1 MLRRLI
7 GAGAAAFVALGLSLP
22 AEAQQ
27 EPEFTFRIHQLLPAQ
42 AFIPKDFILPWAE
55 KVEQESNGRIKFE
68 HYPSMQLG
76 GTPPSLYDQAREGV
90 VDIIWTV
97 LGYTPGRFPKSE
109 AFELPFFVTNAE
121 DTSEAFWEYYE
132 KHLQD
137 EFQDVKVL
145 AVHTHG
151 PGLIHAKGEGVEELD
166 DMRGLKLRGPT
177 RTVTSLL
184 ERLGATAIG
193 MPVPAVPESLSK
205 GVIDGAVIPWEV
217 TVPLKVPELVD
228 AHTGFSGGHGLYAAT
243 FIFAMNRSSY
253 EKLPDNLKKVID
265 DNSGAVASAW
275 AGRVMDQGDKIGL
288 ELAQQTDNKIITI
301 DEAGTERWK
310 EAAQPVVEAWIEEM
324 NAKGFDGEQL
334 VEDARALIEQNTE

>member
-1 MLRRLI
+1 MLKRLI
-7 GAGAAAFVALGLSLP
+7 GAGAAAFVAMAVSMT

-27 EPEFTFRIHQLLPAQ
+27 PEFTFRIHQLLPAQ
-42 AFIPKDFILPWAE
+42 AFIPADFIKPWAD

-151 PGLIHAKGEGVEELD
+151 PGLIHVKGDGVRKLE
-166 DMRGLKLRGPT
+166 DMSGLKLRGPT

-217 TVPLKVPELVD
+217 TVPLKIPELVD
-228 AHTGFSGGHGLYAAT
+228 THTRFSGENGLYAAT
-243 FIFAMNRSSY
+243 FVFAMNQGSY
-253 EKLPDNLKKVID
+253 DKLPDDLKKVID

-275 AGRVMDQGDKIGL
+275 AGRVMDEGDVTGQ
-288 ELAQQTDNKIITI
+288 ELAEQTDNDIVTL
-301 DEAGTERWK
+301 DEAETERWK
-310 EAAQPVVEAWIEEM
+310 EASQPVVDAWIEEM
-324 NAKGFDGEQL
+324 NGKGFDGAQL
-334 VEDARALIEQNTE
+334 VEDARALIEQHTD